1 MSMKLKK
8 AVIPVAGL
16 GTRFLPATK
25 AVPKE
30 LLPIIDIP
38 SIQYVVQEAVN
49 SGIQEIIFVTGRGKD
64 AIEDHFDEAPE
75 LEQILAERGQTETV
89 EMLRRIVGMTEVVS
103 VRQKKPL
110 GLGHAVLCA
119 RDLVGNEPFAVMLA
133 DDLIDNDV
141 PCIRQLLEI
150 FEEKQESVVALM
162 EVPHEDVHRYGVI
175 KGSEVKK
182 RLYQVEATVEKPQ
195 ASQAPSRMAIIGR
208 YILRPEVFAI
218 LEKLPAGK
226 GGEIQLTDGLAQLVR
241 ERKVFGC
248 EFEGDRYD
256 IGDKFGFVRATV
268 AYALKRPDL
277 KDRVIDYLKST
288 IN

>member
-1 MSMKLKK
+1 MKLRK

-25 AVPKE
+25 TVPKE
-30 LLPIIDIP
+30 LLPIVDVP
-38 SIQYVVQEAVN
+38 SIQYVVQEAVDA
-49 SGIQEIIFVTGRGKD
+49 GIEEIIFVTGRGKD
-64 AIEDHFDEAPE
+64 GIEDHFDDAPE
-75 LEQILAERGQTETV
+75 LEQVLADRGQQEMV
-89 EMLRRIVGMTEVVS
+89 KMLRRIAEMTEVVS

-133 DDLIDNDV
+133 DDLIDSET

-150 FEEKQESVVALM
+150 FQETSESVVALM
-162 EVPHEDVHRYGVI
+162 EVPQSEVHQYGVI
-175 KGSEVKK
+175 KGKVLKK
-182 RLYQVEATVEKPQ
+182 GLYQVEATVEKPP
-195 ASQAPSRMAIIGR
+195 AKEAPSRMAIIGR
-208 YILRPEVFAI
+208 YVLRPEIFSI
-218 LEKLPAGK
+218 LQNLPSGK

-241 ERKVFGC
+241 ERKVYGC
-248 EFEGDRYD
+248 EFLGDRYD

-277 KDRVIDYLKST
+277 KDRVLQYLKST
-288 IN
+288 TD